1 MEQLIDEKYNLITR
15 GLQEKIDDE
24 LVVKKIL
31 AVRPLKI
38 YWGTAPTGLIH
49 LGYFVPML
57 KIADFL
63 NAGCEVTIL
72 IADLHAVL
80 DNMKS
85 TFEQIEARTEY
96 YIIMIKTI
104 LESLNVDISKLKFVK
119 GTDYQLSKEYTLDM
133 YKAHT
138 LISVN
143 EAKHAGAEVVKQ
155 STNPKMTGLLYPT
168 LQGLDEQYLDV
179 DAEFGGVDQRKIF
192 GHALDVM
199 PKLGYRK
206 RFYYMNQMVPGLR
219 FEKSVKSIKSEDKK
233 ISREHLMN
241 LINSDLDD
249 DSLVKN
255 ITEHL
260 ESIKTVESIAKMSSS
275 SLDSK
280 IDLLD
285 GKNKLKSKIGKAY
298 CCPGDVDDNC
308 LLIMLEK
315 IIFPVLKYKGDN
327 FIINR
332 KIEYGGPI
340 IYTEFM
346 EVKNDF
352 ASHVINQK
360 NEPEYKLHPGDFKLG
375 IIESLDTILQPIRTV
390 FQTKEM
396 QQLLKKAY

>member
-1 MEQLIDEKYNLITR
+1 
-15 GLQEKIDDE
+15 
-24 LVVKKIL
+24 
-31 AVRPLKI
+31 
-38 YWGTAPTGLIH
+38 
-49 LGYFVPML
+49 
-57 KIADFL
+57 
-63 NAGCEVTIL
+63 
-72 IADLHAVL
+72 
-80 DNMKS
+80 
-85 TFEQIEARTEY
+85 
-96 YIIMIKTI
+96 
-104 LESLNVDISKLKFVK
+104 
-119 GTDYQLSKEYTLDM
+119 
-133 YKAHT
+133 
-138 LISVN
+138 
-143 EAKHAGAEVVKQ
+143 
-155 STNPKMTGLLYPT
+155 
-168 LQGLDEQYLDV
+168 
-179 DAEFGGVDQRKIF
+179 
-192 GHALDVM
+192 
-199 PKLGYRK
+199 
-206 RFYYMNQMVPGLR
+206 MVPGLR

>member
-396 QQLLKKAY
+396 QQLLKRAY